1 MSYEDSYYSYTHGLI
16 DLYQDYVKTAQ
27 SENPDTMLVLEILYT
42 MRYKLNQTIKL
53 WESKCIKEW

>member
-1 MSYEDSYYSYTHGLI
+1 MSYEDSYYSNTHGLI

>member
-1 MSYEDSYYSYTHGLI
+1 MNYEDAYYSNTHGLI

-27 SENPDTMLVLEILYT
+27 NDNPDTVLVLEILYT

-53 WESKCIKEW
+53 WESKCIK